1 MDDPIRPLSH
11 ILTTHAIQPDQRR
24 QERHEARKQPDDVV
38 ELGSDDE
45 AEEVE
50 LESTEGSEP
59 IEGPLDFE
67 A

>member
-38 ELGSDDE
+38 ELGSDEE
-45 AEEVE
+45 AEVEVE
-50 LESTEGSEP
+50 IAESVEP
-59 IEGPLDFE
+59 VEGPLDFE